1 MPSDQHFP
9 DSPLASFCSLLK
21 DTLKCY
27 FDRRQVKKKKKQRKM
42 VNRNETSEEHGLA
55 GASARGGRLAGVRGD
70 RGARSAGVGKIANW
84 IRIL

>member
-1 MPSDQHFP
+1 MPSDQHLP

-27 FDRRQVKKKKKQRKM
+27 FDRRQVKKKKQRKM
-42 VNRNETSEEHGLA
+42 VNRNETSEEHDLA
-55 GASARGGRLAGVRGD
+55 GASVSGRSTCRARGD